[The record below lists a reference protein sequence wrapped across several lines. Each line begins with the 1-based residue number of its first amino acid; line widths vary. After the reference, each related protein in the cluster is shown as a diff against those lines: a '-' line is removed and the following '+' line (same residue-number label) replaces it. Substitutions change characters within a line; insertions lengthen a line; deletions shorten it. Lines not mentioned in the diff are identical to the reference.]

1 MSPSAN
7 TLNSEELA
15 RYSRHILLDE
25 IGVSGQESLKKSRV
39 LVIGAG
45 GLGSPAAMYLAA
57 AGIGTLGIADF
68 DKVELH
74 NLQRQLLHGTKDVDN
89 LKTESARARLS
100 DINPH
105 VSVILHDSGVT
116 PENVISLFDQY
127 DIIVDG
133 SDNFGTRYLN
143 NDAAYFSNTPLVYGS
158 IFKFE
163 GQVSVFNDT
172 PDAPC
177 YRCLF
182 PDPPP
187 PGSVPN
193 CGEAGVLGALCGII
207 GSMQALEAIKQV
219 LQIGE
224 SLSSGLLVLDTL
236 SMRTRKLKIKK
247 DPHCPLCG
255 NAPEI
260 SEIRPELYQ
269 FNCDIDNTETENM
282 ENEPYPIE
290 IDVSEA
296 NRLLQTGKAALI
308 DVREP
313 YENDICKIEG
323 SILIPMN
330 TIPANLD
337 QVPTSDPVM
346 LCCHHGSRSMQVTQY
361 LRQNGYPNAIN
372 MAGGIDAWAREID
385 TRLQRY

>member
-7 TLNSEELA
+7 TLHSEELA

-25 IGVSGQESLKKSRV
+25 IGMHGQESLKRSSV

-57 AGIGTLGIADF
+57 AGIGVLGIADF

-74 NLQRQLLHGTKDVDN
+74 NLQRQLLHGTSDVDN
-89 LKTESARARLS
+89 LKTESARARLG

-105 VSVILHDSGVT
+105 VSVVLHNSGVT
-116 PENVISLFDQY
+116 PENATSLFDQY
-127 DIIVDG
+127 DIVVDG

-143 NDAAYFSNTPLVYGS
+143 NDAAYFSNTPLVFGS

-163 GQVSVFNDT
+163 GQVSVFNDN
-172 PDAPC
+172 PEAPC

-193 CGEAGVLGALCGII
+193 CGEAGVLGTLCGII

-224 SLSSGLLVLDTL
+224 SLSGELLVLDTL

-255 NAPEI
+255 TAPEI
-260 SEIRPELYQ
+260 EMIRSESYQ
-269 FNCDIDNTETENM
+269 YNCDIDNSDTENM

-296 NRLLQTGKAALI
+296 NQILQTGKAVLI

-323 SILIPMN
+323 SSLIPMN
-330 TIPANLD
+330 TIAANLD
-337 QVPTSDPVM
+337 RLPTSDPVM

-361 LRQNGYPNAIN
+361 LRQNGFPNAIN
-372 MAGGIDAWAREID
+372 IAGGIDAWAREID
-385 TRLQRY
+385 TNLQRY

>member
-1 MSPSAN
+1 MSRSSKA
-7 TLNSEELA
+7 LNSEELA
-15 RYSRHILLDE
+15 RYSRHILLEE
-25 IGVSGQESLKKSRV
+25 IGVSGQEALKSSRV

-74 NLQRQLLHGTKDVDN
+74 NLQRQLLHGTRDVKT
-89 LKTESARARLS
+89 LKTESARSRVNE
-100 DINPH
+100 INPH
-105 VSVILHDSGVT
+105 VSTVLHKSGVT
-116 PENVISLFDQY
+116 PENAISLFNEY
-127 DIIVDG
+127 DVVVDG

-143 NDAAYFSNTPLVYGS
+143 NDATFFSKTPLVYGS

-163 GQVSVFNDT
+163 GQVSLFNNT
-172 PDAPC
+172 PEAPC

-182 PDPPP
+182 PAPPP

-207 GSMQALEAIKQV
+207 GSIQALEAIKQV

-224 SLSSGLLVLDTL
+224 SLSGGLLVLDTL

-247 DPHCPLCG
+247 EPNCPLCG
-255 NAPEI
+255 SPPEI
-260 SEIRPELYQ
+260 KEINSSLYQNNCDMDNSEI
-269 FNCDIDNTETENM
+269 ENM
-282 ENEPYPIE
+282 ENESYPIE

-296 NRLLQTGKAALI
+296 NQLLQSGKGILI

-323 SILIPMN
+323 SRLIPMN
-330 TIPANLD
+330 TIPNSLD
-337 QVPTSDPVM
+337 KVPTSGPVM

-361 LRQNGYPNAIN
+361 LRQNGYLNTIN
-372 MAGGIDAWAREID
+372 IAGGIDKWAREID
-385 TRLQRY
+385 PRLQRY